1 MIQLFSLFLCS
12 WLATRQHEPIQMW
25 DAYHGDLRCS
35 YRGYNAVDEVESAL
49 SVLFSPD
56 GQEVIGGYKKSIKIF
71 RTDIPGR
78 DCCSFPIKSPS
89 SALACSLVHNILGI
103 GSWVGSIS
111 LFDKRDPFQGEVCQ
125 MNDHR
130 GGITYLRFLEQKNVL
145 ISGARKENDLFL
157 WDLRN
162 TQAPL
167 GRLFRNV
174 NTNQKIYFDVSNDE
188 KWLISGDT
196 SGIMHAWNL
205 NAQNSKDQTVIL
217 EINFEIITST

>member
-1 MIQLFSLFLCS
+1 MSISQTGS
-12 WLATRQHEPIQMW
+12 
-25 DAYHGDLRCS
+25 
-35 YRGYNAVDEVESAL
+35 
-49 SVLFSPD
+49 
-56 GQEVIGGYKKSIKIF
+56 EVIGGYKKSIKIF

-78 DCCSFPIKSPS
+78 DCCSIPIKSPS
-89 SALACSLVHNILGI
+89 SALACSLVHSILAI
-103 GSWVGSIS
+103 GSWCGKIS

-145 ISGARKENDLFL
+145 ISGARKDNDLLL

-174 NTNQKIYFDVSNDE
+174 NTNQRIYFDVSYDE
-188 KWLISGDT
+188 KWIISGDT
-196 SGIMHAWNL
+196 SGIIHAWNL
-205 NAQNSKDQTVIL
+205 NAPTIEAQTVIL
-217 EINFEIITST
+217 EINFEI